1 MKKFLLFAAAFA
13 ALSMS
18 AQDVTVTPMWEITNV
33 PTAADARQGFGMGGK
48 FYINIKGE
56 DPRVVVYGEGGL
68 TDEEWPGG
76 TNCGI
81 SHDQV
86 GNIIVSTAVFPN
98 AWECNGETELIKV
111 INPSTGLTKEYAIPD
126 DLVTGRCDFIGNA
139 QGNMMEDGVL
149 YLAGGTNQGVVIL
162 TIANGAVDEDN
173 TYEATLDPVVN
184 PSGGQTSNVINVFK
198 DANGDDAILY
208 VYRGTIPYL
217 LTFDGENFTGA
228 AITSVLPGRSNSN
241 GADVFALGGKE
252 YVCYPSAPAIG
263 NYFDGFSICEVG
275 GEEPIFVKEPTI
287 TSGTINAF
295 QGDWVNA
302 EVIDENTVYV
312 YQYAP
317 GKSMGVWK
325 VSIGGAEE
333 HTYAVTGK
341 PAALFA
347 MENDWDPVAAPEMQ
361 LNDNGLYEWISA
373 ETELEAGTIELKI
386 VEDHAWDVCYPAS
399 DESGYN
405 NYTVTV
411 EEAGKYV
418 LTVYFNPET
427 KEVTHELVKTEVP
440 PVEPAK
446 VFILGEVNGNTWA
459 PNVGVEMET
468 EDNKVFTKEVTLVR
482 PENRDGQKYCFFSFA
497 TKLME
502 AADDWDGLAPYRF
515 GAVSNG
521 DFLFEPDMMGQPL
534 ALTAENGQAF
544 QVPEGEYTLTV
555 DLENMTLTI
564 EGTIYSGIEYI
575 NTVNV
580 KNVRFYNLQGMESA
594 TPFQGVNI
602 VVSEMTD
609 GSKVI
614 TKVVK

>member
-18 AQDVTVTPMWEITNV
+18 AQDYTFEKVWEVTEGLPTNS
-33 PTAADARQGFGMGGK
+33 DSRQGICLDGK
-48 FYINIKGE
+48 YYINVKGE
-56 DPRVVVYGEGGL
+56 NPKVMVFGEGGL

-81 SHDQV
+81 TRDEA
-86 GNIIVSTAVFPN
+86 GNLVISLASFPGS
-98 AWECNGETELIKV
+98 WVCDGQTPMIRV
-111 INPSTGLTKEYAIPD
+111 INPKTGASKEYAIPATAI
-126 DLVTGRCDFIGNA
+126 LKQRCDFLGLAVGDLMTN
-139 QGNMMEDGVL
+139 GKL
-149 YLAGGTNQGVVIL
+149 YLTSSNGKSGDELIQNDGVVIL
-162 TIANGAVDEDN
+162 SIEDGAVNPDN
-173 TYEATLDPVVN
+173 CYEATVDSPVT
-184 PSGGQTSNVINVFK
+184 PSTATVINNIDGERLFYVTRNAAPTILTPDGDNFTAETFTLPNKGASCGAQMFEFDGKELVVYPTLPNYK
-198 DANGDDAILY
+198 DGFAIAEPNAEEPMFTIEETGKTAYAQCNWVNVEMVNGDAYIY
-208 VYRGTIPYL
+208 QY
-217 LTFDGENFTGA
+217 
-228 AITSVLPGRSNSN
+228 LPGLFI
-241 GADVFALGGKE
+241 A
-252 YVCYPSAPAIG
+252 CYKLSA
-263 NYFDGFSICEVG
+263 
-275 GEEPIFVKEPTI
+275 
-287 TSGTINAF
+287 
-295 QGDWVNA
+295 
-302 EVIDENTVYV
+302 
-312 YQYAP
+312 
-317 GKSMGVWK
+317 
-325 VSIGGAEE
+325 GGAEE
-333 HTYAVTGK
+333 HTYAVCGA

-373 ETELEAGTIELKI
+373 ETELEAGTIEFKI

-427 KEVTHELVKTEVP
+427 KEITHELVKTEVP

-580 KNVRFYNLQGMESA
+580 KNVRFYNLQGMEST